1 MAPVN
6 QPAEGAAAAEV
17 ATTANSVAHQS
28 RPRQQLSVELRRLR
42 DLAGIS
48 GRELAK
54 QVGISQSTLSRIE
67 AGHVVPPLP
76 QVLDWAKAVGA
87 EEAAQTLLR
96 TLTEAAHSPEV
107 HDWAASLAQR
117 PHLQDDVRA
126 FEEDA
131 HVVRNF
137 QPALVP
143 GLLQTADYARRV
155 FDTFDPPYTP
165 EALTAALAAR
175 LDRQGVLYDPAKR
188 FEFLITEAALRFRPG
203 PHRVLLG
210 QLDRIISIETLDTVT
225 IGVIPQGIEAST
237 TIPHGF
243 VIYENED
250 HALAS
255 AEPISGS
262 MIIRG
267 PELVDTHRRR
277 WAALTRMALFDND
290 ARAFLA
296 ELRDEIHRIATK

>member
-1 MAPVN
+1 MN
-6 QPAEGAAAAEV
+6 RPAEGASIAAVNA
-17 ATTANSVAHQS
+17 ASSVARHS
-28 RPRQQLSVELRRLR
+28 RPAQQLGTELRRLR
-42 DLAGIS
+42 DIAGIS

-54 QVGISQSTLSRIE
+54 RVGISQSTLSRIE
-67 AGHVVPPLP
+67 AGTVVPPLP

-87 EEAAQTLLR
+87 EADSQSSLR

-107 HDWAASLAQR
+107 RDWTTSLAGR

-143 GLLQTADYARRV
+143 GLLQTAEYARRV
-155 FDTFDPPYTP
+155 FATFDPPYSP
-165 EALTAALAAR
+165 DAAAAALAAR
-175 LDRQGVLYDPAKR
+175 LDRQRVLYDPAKQ

-203 PHRVLLG
+203 PHRVLLA

-225 IGVIPQGIEAST
+225 IGVIPQDIEAST

-255 AEPISGS
+255 AEPIPGS
-262 MIIRG
+262 MVTRG
-267 PELVDTHRRR
+267 PELVDAHRRR
-277 WAALTRMALFDND
+277 WDALTRMAVFDVE
-290 ARAFLA
+290 ARSFLSD
-296 ELRDEIHRIATK
+296 LRDEIHRVATD

>member
-1 MAPVN
+1 MVPVN
-6 QPAEGAAAAEV
+6 RPAEGATGAAQGA
-17 ATTANSVAHQS
+17 ANPIAHQS
-28 RPRQQLSVELRRLR
+28 RPRQQLAAELRRLR

-87 EEAAQTLLR
+87 EADYHASLR
-96 TLTEAAHSPEV
+96 ALTEAAHTPEV

-131 HVVRNF
+131 QIVRNF

-155 FDTFDPPYTP
+155 FATFDPPYAP
-165 EALTAALAAR
+165 DALAAALAAR
-175 LDRQGVLYDPAKR
+175 LDRQRVLYDPAKR

-203 PHRVLLG
+203 PHRVLLA
-210 QLDRIISIETLDTVT
+210 QLDRIISIETLDTVV
-225 IGVIPQGIEAST
+225 IGIIPQDIEAST

-255 AEPISGS
+255 AEPIPGN
-262 MIIRG
+262 MVTRG
-267 PELVDTHRRR
+267 PELVDAHRRR
-277 WAALTRMALFDND
+277 WVALTRMALFDSD
-290 ARAFLA
+290 ARVFLA
-296 ELRDEIHRIATK
+296 ELRDEIHRIATN

>member
-1 MAPVN
+1 MVSAN
-6 QPAEGAAAAEV
+6 QPTERATAAAALAANAV
-17 ATTANSVAHQS
+17 ARQS
-28 RPRQQLSVELRRLR
+28 HPRQQLGVELRRLR
-42 DLAGIS
+42 DMAGIS

-54 QVGISQSTLSRIE
+54 RVGISQSTLSRIE

-87 EEAAQTLLR
+87 DADCQHSLR
-96 TLTEAAHSPEV
+96 ALTEVAHTPEV
-107 HDWAASLAQR
+107 HDWASSLADR

-131 HVVRNF
+131 QVVRNF
-137 QPALVP
+137 QPSLIP

-155 FDTFDPPYTP
+155 FATFDPPYTP
-165 EALTAALAAR
+165 DAAAAALAAR
-175 LDRQGVLYDPAKR
+175 LERQRVLYDPTKR

-203 PHRVLLG
+203 PHRVLLA

-225 IGVIPQGIEAST
+225 IGVIAQDIEAST

-255 AEPISGS
+255 AEPIPGS
-262 MIIRG
+262 MVTRG
-267 PELVDTHRRR
+267 PDLVDAHRRR
-277 WAALTRMALFDND
+277 WDALTRMAMFGTD
-290 ARAFLA
+290 AHEFLTG
-296 ELRDEIHRIATK
+296 LRDEIHRITTQ

>member
-1 MAPVN
+1 MFPVN
-6 QPAEGAAAAEV
+6 QPAEGASETTAAA
-17 ATTANSVAHQS
+17 AGSAARQAS
-28 RPRQQLSVELRRLR
+28 PRQQLAVELRRLR
-42 DLAGIS
+42 DVAGIS

-54 QVGISQSTLSRIE
+54 RVGISQSTLSRIE

-87 EEAAQTLLR
+87 EPDCQATLR
-96 TLTEAAHSPEV
+96 ALTEAAHSPEV
-107 HDWAASLAQR
+107 RDWAASLAER

-131 HVVRNF
+131 HLVRNF

-143 GLLQTADYARRV
+143 GLLQTAEYARRV
-155 FDTFDPPYTP
+155 FDTFDPPYAP
-165 EALTAALAAR
+165 EAAAAALAAR
-175 LDRQGVLYDPAKR
+175 LDRQRVLYDPAKQ

-203 PHRVLLG
+203 PHRVLLA

-225 IGVIPQGIEAST
+225 IGVIPQDIEAST

-250 HALAS
+250 HAVAS
-255 AEPISGS
+255 AEPIPGS
-262 MIIRG
+262 MVTRG
-267 PELVDTHRRR
+267 PELVDAHRRR
-277 WAALTRMALFDND
+277 WAALGRMALFDND
-290 ARAFLA
+290 AREFLA
-296 ELRDEIHRIATK
+296 ELREEIHRIATN

>member
-1 MAPVN
+1 MVPVN
-6 QPAEGAAAAEV
+6 QPTQGATEAAAPA
-17 ATTANSVAHQS
+17 ANSVAYQS
-28 RPRQQLSVELRRLR
+28 RPRQQLAAELRRLR

-54 QVGISQSTLSRIE
+54 RVGISQSTLSRIE
-67 AGHVVPPLP
+67 AGTVVPPLP
-76 QVLDWAKAVGA
+76 QVLEWAKAVGA
-87 EEAAQTLLR
+87 DADCQQSLHA
-96 TLTEAAHSPEV
+96 LTEAAHSPEV
-107 HDWAASLAQR
+107 HDWAASLAER

-137 QPALVP
+137 QPTLVP

-155 FDTFDPPYTP
+155 FATFDPPYSP
-165 EALTAALAAR
+165 DALTAALAAR
-175 LDRQGVLYDPAKR
+175 LHRQRVLYDPAKR

-203 PHRVLLG
+203 PHRILLA
-210 QLDRIISIETLDTVT
+210 QLDRIISIETLDTVV
-225 IGVIPQGIEAST
+225 IGVIPQDIEAST

-255 AEPISGS
+255 AEPIPGS
-262 MIIRG
+262 MVTRG
-267 PELVDTHRRR
+267 PELVDAHRRR
-277 WAALTRMALFDND
+277 WVALTRMALFDTD
-290 ARAFLA
+290 SREFLA
-296 ELRDEIHRIATK
+296 ELRDEIHHITTH

>member
-1 MAPVN
+1 MN
-6 QPAEGAAAAEV
+6 QPAEGATGAAMSA
-17 ATTANSVAHQS
+17 ANSVAQQS
-28 RPRQQLSVELRRLR
+28 RPRQQLGAELRRLR

-54 QVGISQSTLSRIE
+54 RVGISQSTLSRIE

-76 QVLDWAKAVGA
+76 QVLDWAEAVGA
-87 EEAAQTLLR
+87 EQDCQQSLR
-96 TLTEAAHSPEV
+96 ALTEAAHSPEV
-107 HDWAASLAQR
+107 QDWAASLADR

-131 HVVRNF
+131 QVVRNF
-137 QPALVP
+137 QPSLVP

-155 FDTFDPPYTP
+155 FATFDPPYAP
-165 EALTAALAAR
+165 DALAAALAAR
-175 LDRQGVLYDPAKR
+175 LDRQRVLYDPAKR

-203 PHRVLLG
+203 PHRVLLA
-210 QLDRIISIETLDTVT
+210 QLDRIISIETLDSVG
-225 IGVIPQGIEAST
+225 IGVIPQDIEAST

-250 HALAS
+250 HAIAS
-255 AEPISGS
+255 AEPIPGN
-262 MIIRG
+262 MVTRG
-267 PELVDTHRRR
+267 PELVDAHRRR
-277 WAALTRMALFDND
+277 WAALTRMAVFDTD

-296 ELRDEIHRIATK
+296 DLRDEIHGITTD

>member
-1 MAPVN
+1 MN
-6 QPAEGAAAAEV
+6 QPAESATVAAATA
-17 ATTANSVAHQS
+17 ANSVARQS
-28 RPRQQLSVELRRLR
+28 HPRQQLGAELRRLR
-42 DLAGIS
+42 DMAGIS

-54 QVGISQSTLSRIE
+54 RVGISQSTLSRIE

-87 EEAAQTLLR
+87 EPDSQDSLR
-96 TLTEAAHSPEV
+96 TLTVAAHSPEV
-107 HDWAASLAQR
+107 QDWAASLADR

-155 FDTFDPPYTP
+155 FATFDPPYAP
-165 EALTAALAAR
+165 DALAAALAAR
-175 LDRQGVLYDPAKR
+175 LDRQRVLYDPAKR

-203 PHRVLLG
+203 PHRVLLA
-210 QLDRIISIETLDTVT
+210 QLDRIISIETLDTVS
-225 IGVIPQGIEAST
+225 IGVIPQDIEAST

-255 AEPISGS
+255 AEPIPGS
-262 MIIRG
+262 MVTRG
-267 PELVDTHRRR
+267 PELVDAHRRR
-277 WAALTRMALFDND
+277 WVALTRMAVFDTD
-290 ARAFLA
+290 ARVFLA
-296 ELRDEIHRIATK
+296 ELRDEIHGIVTN

>member
-1 MAPVN
+1 MVSAN
-6 QPAEGAAAAEV
+6 QPTERATAAAAGH
-17 ATTANSVAHQS
+17 TTAAAVSAANAVARQS
-28 RPRQQLSVELRRLR
+28 HPRQQLGVELRRLR
-42 DLAGIS
+42 DMAGIS

-54 QVGISQSTLSRIE
+54 RVGISQSTLSRIE

-87 EEAAQTLLR
+87 DADSQHSLR
-96 TLTEAAHSPEV
+96 ALTEVAHTPEV
-107 HDWAASLAQR
+107 RDWASSLADR

-131 HVVRNF
+131 QVVRNF
-137 QPALVP
+137 QPSLIP

-155 FDTFDPPYTP
+155 FATFDPPYTP
-165 EALTAALAAR
+165 DAAAAALAAR
-175 LDRQGVLYDPAKR
+175 LERQRVLYDPTKR

-203 PHRVLLG
+203 PHRVLLA

-225 IGVIPQGIEAST
+225 IGVIAQDIEAST

-255 AEPISGS
+255 AEPIPGS
-262 MIIRG
+262 MVTRG
-267 PELVDTHRRR
+267 PDLVDAHRRR
-277 WAALTRMALFDND
+277 WDALTRMAMFGTD
-290 ARAFLA
+290 AHEFLTG
-296 ELRDEIHRIATK
+296 LRD

>member
-1 MAPVN
+1 MVPVN
-6 QPAEGAAAAEV
+6 QPTVGVTAAAV
-17 ATTANSVAHQS
+17 AAANSVARQS
-28 RPRQQLSVELRRLR
+28 HPRQQLAAELRRLR
-42 DLAGIS
+42 DMAGIS

-54 QVGISQSTLSRIE
+54 RVGISQSTLSRIE

-87 EEAAQTLLR
+87 EANYQESLR
-96 TLTEAAHSPEV
+96 TLTAAAHSPEV
-107 HDWAASLAQR
+107 QDWAASLAER

-131 HVVRNF
+131 HMVRNF

-155 FDTFDPPYTP
+155 FATFDPPYAP
-165 EALTAALAAR
+165 DALAAALAAR
-175 LDRQGVLYDPAKR
+175 LDRQRVLYDPAKR

-203 PHRVLLG
+203 PHRVLLA

-225 IGVIPQGIEAST
+225 IGVIPQDIEAST

-255 AEPISGS
+255 AEPIPGS
-262 MIIRG
+262 MVTRG
-267 PELVDTHRRR
+267 PELVDAHRRR
-277 WAALTRMALFDND
+277 WAALTRMALFDTD
-290 ARAFLA
+290 ARVFLA
-296 ELRDEIHRIATK
+296 ELRDEIHGIVTN

>member
-1 MAPVN
+1 MN
-6 QPAEGAAAAEV
+6 QPTEGATAAAV
-17 ATTANSVAHQS
+17 TAANSVARQS
-28 RPRQQLSVELRRLR
+28 HPRQQLAAELRRLR
-42 DLAGIS
+42 DMAGIS

-54 QVGISQSTLSRIE
+54 RVGISQSTLSRIE

-76 QVLDWAKAVGA
+76 QVLDWANAVGA
-87 EEAAQTLLR
+87 EANSQESLR
-96 TLTEAAHSPEV
+96 TLTAAAHSPEV
-107 HDWAASLAQR
+107 QDWAASLAER

-155 FDTFDPPYTP
+155 FATFDPPYAP
-165 EALTAALAAR
+165 DALAAALAAR
-175 LDRQGVLYDPAKR
+175 LDRQRVLYDPAKR

-203 PHRVLLG
+203 PHRVLLA

-225 IGVIPQGIEAST
+225 IGVIPQDIEAST

-255 AEPISGS
+255 AEPIPGS
-262 MIIRG
+262 MVTRG
-267 PELVDTHRRR
+267 PELVDAHRRR
-277 WAALTRMALFDND
+277 WAALTRMALFDTD
-290 ARAFLA
+290 ARVFLA
-296 ELRDEIHRIATK
+296 ELRDEIHGIVTN

>member
-1 MAPVN
+1 MN
-6 QPAEGAAAAEV
+6 QPAEGATAAATP
-17 ATTANSVAHQS
+17 AANSVARVS
-28 RPRQQLSVELRRLR
+28 RPRQQLGVELRRLR
-42 DLAGIS
+42 DIAGIS

-54 QVGISQSTLSRIE
+54 RVGISQSTLSRIE

-87 EEAAQTLLR
+87 DADCQRSLR
-96 TLTEAAHSPEV
+96 GLTEAAHSPEV
-107 HDWAASLAQR
+107 RDWASSLADR

-126 FEEDA
+126 LEEDA
-131 HVVRNF
+131 QVVRNF

-155 FDTFDPPYTP
+155 FASFDPPYSP
-165 EALTAALAAR
+165 DALAAALAAR
-175 LDRQGVLYDPAKR
+175 LDRQRVLYDPAKR
-188 FEFLITEAALRFRPG
+188 FEFLMTEAALRFRPG
-203 PHRVLLG
+203 PHRILLA

-225 IGVIPQGIEAST
+225 IGVIPQDIEAST

-243 VIYENED
+243 VIYESED

-262 MIIRG
+262 MVTRG
-267 PELVDTHRRR
+267 PELVDAHRRR
-277 WAALTRMALFDND
+277 WDALTRMALFDTD
-290 ARAFLA
+290 AHRFLTD
-296 ELRDEIHRIATK
+296 LRDEIQRIATH

>member
-1 MAPVN
+1 MN
-6 QPAEGAAAAEV
+6 QPAEGARVAAV
-17 ATTANSVAHQS
+17 AAANSVAPQS
-28 RPRQQLSVELRRLR
+28 HPRQHLGAELRRLR

-54 QVGISQSTLSRIE
+54 RVGISQSTLSRIE

-76 QVLDWAKAVGA
+76 QVMEWAKAVGA
-87 EEAAQTLLR
+87 DADCQKSLR
-96 TLTEAAHSPEV
+96 GMTEAAHSPEV
-107 HDWAASLAQR
+107 RDWAASLADR
-117 PHLQDDVRA
+117 VHLQDDVRA
-126 FEEDA
+126 FEEAA

-137 QPALVP
+137 QPTLVP

-165 EALTAALAAR
+165 DAAAAALAAR
-175 LDRQGVLYDPAKR
+175 LERQRVLYDPAKR

-203 PHRVLLG
+203 PPRVLLA
-210 QLDRIISIETLDTVT
+210 QLDRIISIETLDTVG
-225 IGVIPQGIEAST
+225 IGVIPQDIEAST

-255 AEPISGS
+255 AEPIPGS
-262 MIIRG
+262 MVTRG
-267 PELVDTHRRR
+267 PELVDAHRRR
-277 WAALTRMALFDND
+277 WAALSRMALFDND
-290 ARAFLA
+290 ARVFLA
-296 ELRDEIHRIATK
+296 DLRDEIHRIAID

>member
-1 MAPVN
+1 MNHPE
-6 QPAEGAAAAEV
+6 EGAHPTAAAV
-17 ATTANSVAHQS
+17 ANAVAPQS
-28 RPRQQLSVELRRLR
+28 HPRQQLAAELRRLR
-42 DLAGIS
+42 GVAGIS

-54 QVGISQSTLSRIE
+54 LVGISQSTLSRIE
-67 AGHVVPPLP
+67 AGHAVPPLP

-87 EEAAQTLLR
+87 EPDSQQLLR
-96 TLTEAAHSPEV
+96 TLTEAAHTPEV
-107 HDWAASLAQR
+107 QDWAASLADR

-131 HVVRNF
+131 AVVRNF

-155 FDTFDPPYTP
+155 FATFDPPYTP
-165 EALTAALAAR
+165 DALTAALAAR
-175 LDRQGVLYDPAKR
+175 LERQRVLYDPAKK
-188 FEFLITEAALRFRPG
+188 FEFLMTEAALRFRPG
-203 PHRVLLG
+203 PHRLLLA
-210 QLDRIISIETLDTVT
+210 QLDRIISIETLESVT
-225 IGVIPQGIEAST
+225 IGVIPQDIEATT

-255 AEPISGS
+255 AEPIPGS
-262 MIIRG
+262 MVTRG
-267 PELVDTHRRR
+267 PDLVDAHRRR
-277 WAALTRMALFDND
+277 WAALTRMALFDTD

-296 ELRDEIHRIATK
+296 GLRDEIHRIATH

>member
-1 MAPVN
+1 MN
-6 QPAEGAAAAEV
+6 QPAEGATAAA
-17 ATTANSVAHQS
+17 ATAANAVAHQS
-28 RPRQQLSVELRRLR
+28 RPRQQLAAELRRLR
-42 DLAGIS
+42 DVAGIS

-76 QVLDWAKAVGA
+76 QVLDWANAVGA
-87 EEAAQTLLR
+87 EADCQKALR
-96 TLTEAAHSPEV
+96 ALTEAAHSPEV
-107 HDWAASLAQR
+107 HDWATSLADR

-131 HVVRNF
+131 HLVRNF

-155 FDTFDPPYTP
+155 FATFDPPYP
-165 EALTAALAAR
+165 PDALTAALAAR
-175 LDRQGVLYDPAKR
+175 LERQRVLYDPAKR

-203 PHRVLLG
+203 PHRVLLA

-225 IGVIPQGIEAST
+225 IGVIPQDIDAST

-243 VIYENED
+243 VIYDNDD

-255 AEPISGS
+255 AEPIPGS
-262 MIIRG
+262 MVTRG
-267 PELVDTHRRR
+267 PEGVDAHRRR
-277 WAALTRMALFDND
+277 WVALTRMALFDNE
-290 ARAFLA
+290 ARAFLT
-296 ELRDEIHRIATK
+296 ELRDEIHRLATN

>member
-1 MAPVN
+1 MFPVN
-6 QPAEGAAAAEV
+6 QPAEGATGAAVHA
-17 ATTANSVAHQS
+17 ASSVARQS
-28 RPRQQLSVELRRLR
+28 RPRQQLGAELRRLR
-42 DLAGIS
+42 DMAGIS

-54 QVGISQSTLSRIE
+54 RVGISQSTLSRIE
-67 AGHVVPPLP
+67 AGQVVPPLP
-76 QVLDWAKAVGA
+76 QVLDWAEAVGA
-87 EEAAQTLLR
+87 EQDSQASLR
-96 TLTEAAHSPEV
+96 ALTEAAHSPEV
-107 HDWAASLAQR
+107 HDWAASLADR

-131 HVVRNF
+131 QVVRNF

-155 FDTFDPPYTP
+155 FATFDPPYAP
-165 EALTAALAAR
+165 DALAAALAAR
-175 LDRQGVLYDPAKR
+175 LDRQRVLYDPAKR

-203 PHRVLLG
+203 PHRVLLA

-225 IGVIPQGIEAST
+225 IGVIPQDIEAST

-250 HALAS
+250 HAIAS
-255 AEPISGS
+255 AEPIPGS
-262 MIIRG
+262 MVSRG
-267 PELVDTHRRR
+267 PEIVDAHRRR
-277 WAALTRMALFDND
+277 WAALTRMAVFDSD

-296 ELRDEIHRIATK
+296 GLRDEIHRSTTD

>member
-1 MAPVN
+1 MNRPAAGAPT
-6 QPAEGAAAAEV
+6 AAAPAVNAV
-17 ATTANSVAHQS
+17 ARQPH
-28 RPRQQLSVELRRLR
+28 PRQQLGAELRRLR

-76 QVLDWAKAVGA
+76 QVLDWGKAVGA
-87 EEAAQTLLR
+87 EQDCLHSLR

-107 HDWAASLAQR
+107 RDWAAALADR
-117 PHLQDDVRA
+117 AHLQDDVRA
-126 FEEDA
+126 LEQDA
-131 HVVRNF
+131 HLVRNF

-155 FDTFDPPYTP
+155 FATFDPPYTP
-165 EALTAALAAR
+165 DALAAALAAR
-175 LDRQGVLYDPAKR
+175 LERQGVLYDPAKR

-203 PHRVLLG
+203 PHRMLLA

-225 IGVIPQGIEAST
+225 IGVIPQDIEAST

-255 AEPISGS
+255 AEPIPGS
-262 MIIRG
+262 MVTRG
-267 PELVDTHRRR
+267 PELVEAHRRR
-277 WAALTRMALFDND
+277 WAALCRMARYGEE
-290 ARAFLA
+290 ARAFLT
-296 ELRDEIHRIATK
+296 ELRDEIQRLATH

>member
-1 MAPVN
+1 MVPVN
-6 QPAEGAAAAEV
+6 QPAEGATAAAATAVNPV
-17 ATTANSVAHQS
+17 ARQS
-28 RPRQQLSVELRRLR
+28 HPRQQLGAELRRLR
-42 DLAGIS
+42 DMAGIS

-54 QVGISQSTLSRIE
+54 RVGISQSTLSRIE

-87 EEAAQTLLR
+87 EQDSQHSLR
-96 TLTEAAHSPEV
+96 ALTEAAHAPEV
-107 HDWAASLAQR
+107 RDWAASLADR
-117 PHLQDDVRA
+117 AHLQDDVRA

-155 FDTFDPPYTP
+155 FATFDPPYTP
-165 EALTAALAAR
+165 DALAAALAAR
-175 LDRQGVLYDPAKR
+175 LDRQRVLYDPAKR

-203 PHRVLLG
+203 PHRMLLA
-210 QLDRIISIETLDTVT
+210 QLDRIISIETLDTVI
-225 IGVIPQGIEAST
+225 IGVIPQDIEAST

-255 AEPISGS
+255 AEPIPGS
-262 MIIRG
+262 MVTRG
-267 PELVDTHRRR
+267 PELVDAHRRR
-277 WAALTRMALFDND
+277 WVALTRMAVFDTD
-290 ARAFLA
+290 ARVFLA
-296 ELRDEIHRIATK
+296 QLRDEIHRIATN

>member
-1 MAPVN
+1 MVPVN
-6 QPAEGAAAAEV
+6 RPAGGASIAAVNA
-17 ATTANSVAHQS
+17 ASSVARQS
-28 RPRQQLSVELRRLR
+28 RPAQQLGTELRRLR
-42 DLAGIS
+42 DIAGIS

-54 QVGISQSTLSRIE
+54 RVGISQSTLSRIE
-67 AGHVVPPLP
+67 AGTVVPPLP

-87 EEAAQTLLR
+87 EADSQSSLR

-107 HDWAASLAQR
+107 RDWTTSLAGR

-143 GLLQTADYARRV
+143 GLLQTAEYARRV
-155 FDTFDPPYTP
+155 FATFDPPYSP
-165 EALTAALAAR
+165 DAAAAALAAR
-175 LDRQGVLYDPAKR
+175 LDRQRVLYDPAKH

-203 PHRVLLG
+203 PHRVLLA

-225 IGVIPQGIEAST
+225 IGVIPQDIEAST

-255 AEPISGS
+255 AEPIPGS
-262 MIIRG
+262 MVTRG
-267 PELVDTHRRR
+267 PELVDAHRRR
-277 WAALTRMALFDND
+277 WDALTRMAVFDAE
-290 ARAFLA
+290 ARSFLSD
-296 ELRDEIHRIATK
+296 LRDEIHRVATD